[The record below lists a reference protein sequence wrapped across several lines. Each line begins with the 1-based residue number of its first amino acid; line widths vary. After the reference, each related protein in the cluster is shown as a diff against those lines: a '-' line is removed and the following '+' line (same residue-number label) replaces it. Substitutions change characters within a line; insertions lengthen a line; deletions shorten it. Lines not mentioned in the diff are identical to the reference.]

1 MVHPNI
7 TVLLA
12 DDESHARER
21 MRDLLDEFDQF
32 EIIAEATDGNEA
44 LQMIIAQQPQVAFLD
59 INMPGI
65 SVFQSLPSLKEP
77 PLIVFQTA
85 YSEHA
90 ADAFDIDALDYL
102 LKPIRRER
110 LERTIAKITEKL
122 CKTTPIEA
130 PASPPQESRDK
141 VSVKVNGR
149 IKLIPVEYIIRIA
162 FEKGFSTIYTANER
176 FISDKYL
183 NHYEDI
189 LSEKGF
195 FRASRTEL
203 IKLDAIT
210 AIQNHT
216 QGMYTVELSNGKS
229 VDLSR
234 RKAQALRKIVQ
245 F

>member
-1 MVHPNI
+1 
-7 TVLLA
+7 
-12 DDESHARER
+12 
-21 MRDLLDEFDQF
+21 MRDLLEEFAIF
-32 EIIAEATDGNEA
+32 EVIAEATDGNEA
-44 LQMIIAQQPQVAFLD
+44 LQMIIAEQPQVAFLD

-77 PLIVFQTA
+77 PIIVFQTA

-90 ADAFDIDALDYL
+90 ADAFEINALDYL
-102 LKPIRRER
+102 LKPVRHER
-110 LERTIAKITEKL
+110 LEKTVEKIREKL
-122 CKTTPIEA
+122 YQRKATA
-130 PASPPQESRDK
+130 PKESKAQESTDK

-149 IKLIPVEYIIRIA
+149 IKLIASKNIIRIA

-176 FISDKYL
+176 YISDKYL
-183 NHYEDI
+183 NHYEET
-189 LSEKGF
+189 LAEKGF

-210 AIQNHT
+210 AIQSHS

-234 RKAQALRKIVQ
+234 RKAQALRKIVK